1 VPTAA
6 IVTDLVAAA
15 PAQYH
20 VLVVVQIHRPALV
33 IVVVIVPKVLEAG
46 AIAIVGVDIAHTV
59 HIPLVVVKSP
69 TKVFLEEASVVAAT
83 VLRRNLHPTR

>member
-1 VPTAA
+1 MPAAA

-33 IVVVIVPKVLEAG
+33 IVVVIAPQVLEAG
-46 AIAIVGVDIAHTV
+46 AIALVGVDIAHTV
-59 HIPLVVVKSP
+59 HIPLVIVRSP
-69 TKVFLEEASVVAAT
+69 TKVFLKMA
-83 VLRRNLHPTR
+83 VLISS